1 MAEQRRAFITGRIGA
16 FCARWRVWVIPLGV
30 LVIVLALAVLNSV
43 SADTEPQQ
51 GGTGESVD
59 AADLLDER
67 FADVSASS
75 PPAEFVVFSHPTLTV
90 DDPEYRRTVEDT
102 VQALR
107 ALRFDRRTS
116 GDVISSTRIV
126 GGSTTHYDIGAPR
139 QLSPIVAPQPSGGDV
154 TYAVVELEGEVD
166 ASEVSSVP
174 VVVDQIDTLTDAVA
188 TANAEAPE
196 FEIVVGGDASAS
208 KQAEDNIQEDFAQAS
223 LINLPLTFVIL
234 IIAFGTV
241 LAALI
246 PVALAFAGVLTA
258 LGIMAI
264 VSQAYPLEPVYV
276 QMVLLIGLAAGV
288 DYALFMVSRYRR
300 ERRDGEERQQAIA
313 SAWANTGRNVL
324 IAGSTTVLS
333 ITGMFLVGDPVFT
346 ALGLSAMVAV
356 IVAVVFAMTLLPALT
371 GDWLNRLR
379 IPGMPKATSQR
390 PSLANRLAAPIV
402 AAACRRPGIALGL
415 GALVLLALAS
425 PVVILNTGFN
435 GARAFN
441 DDIEAKAAFVVIEE
455 NFTLGLTAPAQVVVD
470 AGQGE
475 NVFDPQIQSGI
486 AALNE
491 AVTADTAAAESE
503 GRTALFGPGVE
514 TETNNVGDTQVIEI
528 PINADVGEERA
539 FEAVERLRADLIPA
553 AFGDAPAEVLVTG
566 ASAGSL
572 DFTDNINARTPIVYG
587 FVIVTAF
594 LLLLV
599 MYRAPVVAVI
609 AVVLNLLAVAAAY
622 GLLVLIFQQG
632 LALEGL
638 FGFDATGIIESWLP
652 LFVFTIMFGISMDYL
667 TFAIGRVKELHDDG
681 APAAAAVQRAVS
693 DGFGVVFGAAMV
705 MVAVALVFAFTRDIG
720 LQQFGFTLA
729 VAVFLDAT
737 LILAVVL
744 PAALRLPGEA
754 LWWLPRWLQWLPGG
768 ARRVSHAGSPSDGG
782 RGRDSSA

>member
-1 MAEQRRAFITGRIGA
+1 VAQRTRTFVTGRIGA
-16 FCARWRVWVIPLGV
+16 FCARRRAWVIPLGA
-30 LVIVLALAVLNSV
+30 LVVVLALVVLNSV

-51 GGTGESVD
+51 GGTGESVE
-59 AADLLDER
+59 AADLIDER
-67 FADVSASS
+67 FADVASSS

-90 DDPEYRRTVEDT
+90 DDPEYRGTVEGT
-102 VQALR
+102 VETLR
-107 ALRFDRRTS
+107 ALRFDQRTA
-116 GDVISSTRIV
+116 DDLITSTRIV
-126 GGSTTHYDIGAPR
+126 GDSTTHYDIGAPR

-154 TYAVVELEGEVD
+154 TYAVVELEGSID
-166 ASEVSSVP
+166 ASEASSVP
-174 VVVDQIDTLTDAVA
+174 VVVDQIDVLTDAVSA
-188 TANAEAPE
+188 ANAEAPE

-208 KQAEDNIQEDFAQAS
+208 KQADDNIQEDFARAS

-234 IIAFGTV
+234 IITFGTV

-264 VSQAYPLEPVYV
+264 VSQAYPLEPVYTQV
-276 QMVLLIGLAAGV
+276 VLLIGLAAGI

-300 ERRDGEERQQAIA
+300 QRRDGEARQEAIA
-313 SAWANTGRNVL
+313 SAWSNTGRNVL

-346 ALGLSAMVAV
+346 ALGLAAMVAV
-356 IVAVVFAMTLLPALT
+356 IVAVVLAMTVLPALT

-379 IPGMPKATSQR
+379 VPGMPRATSRR
-390 PSLANRLAAPIV
+390 PSLANRLAAPII
-402 AAACRRPGIALGL
+402 AAACRRPGAALGL
-415 GALVLLALAS
+415 GVLVLLALAS
-425 PVVILNTGFN
+425 PVVLLNTGFN

-441 DDIEAKAAFVVIEE
+441 DDIEAKVAFVAIEE

-470 AGQGE
+470 AGEGE
-475 NVFDPQIQSGI
+475 NVFDAQIQAGVV
-486 AALNE
+486 ALTE
-491 AVTADTAAAESE
+491 AVEAETAAAQSQ
-503 GRTALFGPGVE
+503 GREPLFGPGVE
-514 TETNNVGDTQVIEI
+514 SETNDAGDTQVVEI
-528 PINADVGEERA
+528 PINADVGEDRA
-539 FEAVERLRADLIPA
+539 FDAVDRLRGDLIPA
-553 AFGDAPAEVLVTG
+553 AFADAPADVLVTG

-572 DFTDNINARTPIVYG
+572 DFTDNINARTPIVYA
-587 FVIVTAF
+587 FVILTAF

-599 MYRAPVVAVI
+599 MYRAPVVAAI

-622 GLLVLIFQQG
+622 GLLVLIFQEG
-632 LALEGL
+632 VALEGL

-667 TFAIGRVKELHDDG
+667 TFAIGRVKELHDAG
-681 APAAAAVQRAVS
+681 TPAARAVQRAVS
-693 DGFGVVFGAAMV
+693 DSFGVVFGAAMV

-744 PAALRLPGEA
+744 PAALRLPGEG
-754 LWWLPRWLQWLPGG
+754 LFWLPNWLQWLPGS
-768 ARRVSHAGSPSDGG
+768 ARRSPPSPEDVA
-782 RGRDSSA
+782 RTDS